1 MAAGIRGRLITA
13 TFAKTLLHTLPGVT
27 APPSHFAAALDGWGH
42 RRHET
47 VGPASSVRTIADAV
61 IAPLLAMLGFA
72 VRSRDDDTSR
82 VLLIASC
89 GDGSIP
95 ALVVGWDEP
104 LRQAWRATVLGAVRA
119 DRRWCFC
126 SNGRAL
132 RIVDAHQTWSREY
145 LEFDLALLPVDPEA
159 QRVLW
164 GLVRA
169 EACAAV
175 PPLLDAAVVASARQG
190 VAVCRALGEGVLD
203 ALTFLVQAFAAG
215 RAVPAAAFE
224 QSLTIVYRLL
234 FLLFA
239 EARGLVPVWHP
250 VYRDRYTI
258 ESIVSTLVSGRRY
271 RGLSQTL
278 QAISRLAHDGCS
290 AGELKV
296 TAFNGRLFAPAR
308 PPVFDR
314 VRLDDRVMAHAV
326 LAISTTTAAGTA
338 GRSRIAYRDLD
349 VEQLGAVYEHVLEYE
364 PASSGP
370 AVLDRTRD
378 VRRSTGTFYTPRAV
392 TDYLVRHTLAPLTA
406 GRSSDDLL
414 ALRILDPAMGSGAFL
429 VAACRHLADAVE
441 EARVREGA
449 WHPGDVTPADR
460 AMLRRDIA
468 LRCLFGVDLNPMAVQ
483 LARLSIWLASLAA
496 DKPLTFLDH
505 HLVAGNSLLG
515 ASLDD
520 LRRQPSRGGGA
531 RRTSHGL
538 PLFDSSE
545 FAPVIQD
552 AIRTRLRLTSE
563 PDDAV
568 AVVHRKERDLAALS
582 AHGAPLRSWARV
594 LDLWCAGWFWDEGD
608 PPSAGVAADMC
619 DYFLHRRCTLPGH
632 IAAAF
637 AEKTDVVS
645 ARHRF
650 LHWHLAFPEVF
661 ADQHGEALANPG
673 FDAIVGNPPWDMVRG
688 DSGDAHVRPDRRE
701 DARRLTDFVR
711 EAGVYQVAARSHV
724 NRYQLFLER
733 ALQLTRRGGRVGLVL
748 PSGLASDSGSAGL
761 RIHLFDRAEI
771 DSITG
776 LDNRHGLFPIHRSV
790 RFVLL
795 TGTVGRPTTQIACR
809 FGLSRNEE
817 LEAPGEAAAPSL
829 MLTRRLLSRLSGDDN
844 LAVPE
849 LTTSHDLAIVEKI
862 GAAVPALGA
871 AGGWHV
877 QFGRELN
884 ATDDREAFVPY
895 SGSAWARPVL
905 EGKQIEPFRSFPDR
919 ARLELSSESLTSR
932 RVPRRARLAYRDVA
946 SATNRLT
953 LIAAIVPARCV
964 TTHTLFCLKTPL
976 PLDNQHVL
984 CALLN
989 SFVANYLV
997 RLRVTTHVT
1006 ASLLARLPVPPV
1018 SSHEA
1023 VFRQLASLS
1032 RMLSAGT
1039 SAAEDAPQYAELQA
1053 IVATLYHLTSSEFA
1067 HILDTFPLVPTET
1080 RSRVFTQFNSLH

>member
-1 MAAGIRGRLITA
+1 
-13 TFAKTLLHTLPGVT
+13 
-27 APPSHFAAALDGWGH
+27 
-42 RRHET
+42 
-47 VGPASSVRTIADAV
+47 
-61 IAPLLAMLGFA
+61 
-72 VRSRDDDTSR
+72 
-82 VLLIASC
+82 
-89 GDGSIP
+89 
-95 ALVVGWDEP
+95 
-104 LRQAWRATVLGAVRA
+104 
-119 DRRWCFC
+119 
-126 SNGRAL
+126 
-132 RIVDAHQTWSREY
+132 
-145 LEFDLALLPVDPEA
+145 
-159 QRVLW
+159 
-164 GLVRA
+164 
-169 EACAAV
+169 
-175 PPLLDAAVVASARQG
+175 
-190 VAVCRALGEGVLD
+190 
-203 ALTFLVQAFAAG
+203 
-215 RAVPAAAFE
+215 
-224 QSLTIVYRLL
+224 
-234 FLLFA
+234 
-239 EARGLVPVWHP
+239 
-250 VYRDRYTI
+250 
-258 ESIVSTLVSGRRY
+258 
-271 RGLSQTL
+271 
-278 QAISRLAHDGCS
+278 
-290 AGELKV
+290 
-296 TAFNGRLFAPAR
+296 
-308 PPVFDR
+308 
-314 VRLDDRVMAHAV
+314 
-326 LAISTTTAAGTA
+326 
-338 GRSRIAYRDLD
+338 
-349 VEQLGAVYEHVLEYE
+349 
-364 PASSGP
+364 
-370 AVLDRTRD
+370 
-378 VRRSTGTFYTPRAV
+378 
-392 TDYLVRHTLAPLTA
+392 
-406 GRSSDDLL
+406 
-414 ALRILDPAMGSGAFL
+414 
-429 VAACRHLADAVE
+429 
-441 EARVREGA
+441 
-449 WHPGDVTPADR
+449 
-460 AMLRRDIA
+460 
-468 LRCLFGVDLNPMAVQ
+468 VDLNPMAVQ

-538 PLFDSSE
+538 PLFDPSE

-608 PPSAGVAADMC
+608 PPSAGVAADIC
-619 DYFLHRRCTLPGH
+619 DYLLHRPSTLPGH
-632 IAAAF
+632 IAATF

-650 LHWHLAFPEVF
+650 LHWRLAFPEVF

-748 PSGLASDSGSAGL
+748 PSGLVSDSGSAGL

-776 LDNRHGLFPIHRSV
+776 LDNRHGIFPIHRSM

-795 TGTVGRPTTQIACR
+795 TGTVGRSTTQIACR

-817 LEAPGEAAAPSL
+817 LEAPGEAAAAPL

-862 GAAVPALGA
+862 AAAVPALGA

-905 EGKQIEPFRSFPDR
+905 EGKQVEPFRPFPGR
-919 ARLELSSESLTSR
+919 ARLELSSESPTSR

-976 PLDNQHVL
+976 PLDTQHVL

-1006 ASLLARLPVPPV
+1006 ASLLARLPVPLVTSGEPV
-1018 SSHEA
+1018 
-1023 VFRQLASLS
+1023 FDQLASLS
-1032 RMLSAGT
+1032 RTLSAGT
-1039 SAAEDAPQYAELQA
+1039 SAAEDTPQYAELQA
-1053 IVATLYHLTSSEFA
+1053 IVATLYHLTPSEFA
-1067 HILDTFPLVPTET
+1067 HILDTFPLVATGTKSESLA
-1080 RSRVFTQFNSLH
+1080 RFNNFR